1 MIEPTAMKSLK
12 VSFTPAI
19 EHSFLLN
26 MLIKL
31 TFLSQKK
38 QLFVDLCTEN
48 SEFEENW
55 NLKVKVVYNQI
66 VVAKD
71 TFLIFI
77 YYPIFINN
85 FSIYI

>member
-1 MIEPTAMKSLK
+1 MIEPTAMKSFK

-31 TFLSQKK
+31 KFLSQKDK
-38 QLFVDLCTEN
+38 LFVDLCTEN

-71 TFLIFI
+71 TFFNLHLLSNI
-77 YYPIFINN
+77 Y
-85 FSIYI
+85 